1 MQFDPNA
8 SINGLSIGGVL
19 ICVIIM
25 LFQFKF
31 FVRPEDLE
39 KKHREIL
46 EDAEKKFAALS
57 TVNDLKAQFT
67 EIKCKIDQIYDF
79 LLKKADHVN

>member
-1 MQFDPNA
+1 MQFDPNT
-8 SINGLSIGGVL
+8 SISGLTLGGVL

-25 LFQFKF
+25 LFQFKL

-46 EDAEKKFAALS
+46 EDAEKRFAALS
-57 TVNDLKAQFT
+57 TVNDLKCQFT
-67 EIKCKIDQIYDF
+67 EIKNKIDQIYDF
-79 LLKKADHVN
+79 LLKKD